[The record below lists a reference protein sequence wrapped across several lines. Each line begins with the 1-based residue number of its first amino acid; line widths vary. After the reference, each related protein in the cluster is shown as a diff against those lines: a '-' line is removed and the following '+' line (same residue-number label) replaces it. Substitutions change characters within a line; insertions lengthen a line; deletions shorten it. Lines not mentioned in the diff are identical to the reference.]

1 MKKYLILILFL
12 LYSCSGYSP
21 IYSKKELNFKFDEI
35 RIEKPNFVNSRI
47 KQKLGKYS
55 SSKAIDSKNL
65 IINLNG
71 NFEKETTSKDNR
83 GNPDSFKLILS
94 LNSKISNQD
103 GEKYSINFEE
113 SFNYNKGDRTEFELL
128 EYENILKNNLI
139 DVSVDSLIREI
150 ISNI

>member
-21 IYSKKELNFKFDEI
+21 IYSKKELNFKFDKI
-35 RIEKPNFVNSRI
+35 NIEKPNFINSRI

-55 SSKAIDSKNL
+55 SSKTIGSKNL

-71 NFEKETTSKDNR
+71 NFEKEITSKDKK
-83 GNPDSFKLILS
+83 GNPHSFMIILS
-94 LNSKISNQD
+94 LDSKISNQD
-103 GEKYSINFEE
+103 GEEYSINFEE

>member
-21 IYSKKELNFKFDEI
+21 IYSKKELNFKFDKI
-35 RIEKPNFVNSRI
+35 NIEKPNFINSRI

-55 SSKAIDSKNL
+55 SSKTIGSKNL

-71 NFEKETTSKDNR
+71 KFEKEITSKDKK
-83 GNPDSFKLILS
+83 GNPDSFKIILS

-103 GEKYSINFEE
+103 GEEYSINFEE

-150 ISNI
+150 ISDI